1 MNTCYVYI
9 LASKDHKYLSVK
21 AVPDL
26 RHGVRQHRMRI
37 NRRLGK
43 KRVYQKVVHVERF
56 AGLTGAVAREREL
69 EGWSRAR
76 LMHLVSKANP
86 TWKPISI
93 RSYLARL
100 KQAG

>member
-1 MNTCYVYI
+1 MNICYVYI
-9 LASKDHKYLSVK
+9 LASKDHKHLSVK

-37 NRRLGK
+37 SRRLGK
-43 KRVYQKVVHVERF
+43 KRVYQKVVRVEKF

-69 EGWSRAR
+69 EGWSRVR
-76 LMHLVSKANP
+76 LIHLVSKTNP

-93 RSYLARL
+93 RAYLGRM
-100 KQAG
+100 KQVG